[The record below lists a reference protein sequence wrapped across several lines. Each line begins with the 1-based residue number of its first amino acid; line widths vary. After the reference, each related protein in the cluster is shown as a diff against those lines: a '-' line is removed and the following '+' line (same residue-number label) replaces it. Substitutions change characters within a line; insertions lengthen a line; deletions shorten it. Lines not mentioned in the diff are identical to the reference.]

1 MRTQR
6 RVHFSNELNQPDGN
20 QTNFGNTNNCEWRS
34 VEAADSSPDCRVQ
47 KKNPERKLEIQTL
60 VENNLWIS
68 RSCARKYAEKYSRNQ
83 KFSLDVEDL
92 EQEGCIGL
100 LYAAE
105 RFDHS
110 YGSSFASYAFIW
122 VERNIRRAIEDRG
135 ELIRKPAS
143 HHARARKVHKFATDT
158 PIAEVAEATGLDE
171 KEVRFVR
178 ELDHTGYVSLSES
191 PTRSA
196 TETWEDIL
204 PDDSNA
210 YAECEERLML
220 SRLRFLVT
228 SIKDEP
234 SRKIMMWYLGY
245 TDDSIAYTC
254 PQIAKMTGMTKYRIR
269 KTIEDTFKSLRIQ
282 LE

>member
-1 MRTQR
+1 MSSQR
-6 RVHFSNELNQPDGN
+6 KVHFSNELNQPDGN
-20 QTNFGNTNNCEWRS
+20 QTNFENTNNGEWRTL
-34 VEAADSSPDCRVQ
+34 EIAAGSSGCRIQ
-47 KKNPERKLEIQTL
+47 KKNPERKPEIQAL

-68 RSCARKYAEKYSRNQ
+68 RACAGKYAEKYSRNQ
-83 KFSLDVEDL
+83 RFSLDVEDL

-105 RFDHS
+105 RFNPS
-110 YGSSFASYAFIW
+110 FGCSFASYAFIW
-122 VERNIRRAIEDRG
+122 VERNIRRAIEDKG

-143 HHARARKVHKFATDT
+143 QHARSRKVHKFTPDT
-158 PIAEVAEATGLDE
+158 PVSEVAKATGLAE

-178 ELDHTGYVSLSES
+178 ELDNTGYISLSES
-191 PTRSA
+191 PAWSE

-204 PDDSNA
+204 PDDSDA
-210 YAECEERLML
+210 YAECEERMML

-269 KTIEDTFKSLRIQ
+269 KTIENVFKSIRIQ

>member
-1 MRTQR
+1 MCRQR
-6 RVHFSNELNQPDGN
+6 RVHFSNELSQSDGN
-20 QTNFGNTNNCEWRS
+20 QADFGNTNDCEWRPVATTAALS
-34 VEAADSSPDCRVQ
+34 VCGVRKE
-47 KKNPERKLEIQTL
+47 NPERKLEIQAL

-68 RSCARKYAEKYSRNQ
+68 RTCAGKYAEKYSRNP

-100 LYAAE
+100 LCAAE
-105 RFDHS
+105 RFDPS
-110 YGSSFASYAFIW
+110 YGCSFASYAFIW
-122 VERNIRRAIEDRG
+122 VERNIRRAIEDQG

-143 HHARARKVHKFATDT
+143 QHARARKVHKFAPDT
-158 PIAEVAEATGLDE
+158 PASEVAKATGLAE

-178 ELDHTGYVSLSES
+178 ELDKTGYVSLSES
-191 PTRSA
+191 PAWSE

-210 YAECEERLML
+210 YAECEDRIML

-254 PQIAKMTGMTKYRIR
+254 PQIAKMTGMTKYRVR
-269 KTIEDTFKSLRIQ
+269 KTIENVFKSIRIQ